1 MSFCKVIAAASLAT
15 ALNVSIASA
24 ATFTIDA
31 GDVTVSGGDLCFPG
45 DCKLDGS
52 IKGGSFD
59 LNTVGDTANLSNL
72 FGWRVLTTSRWAT
85 GVGKYSVNAT
95 LNFSSPSPASTS
107 ASGYAGFITLLGS
120 VSGGVLAWTSGSGI
134 VDFSDGYRLS
144 YTLNDALKLGFG
156 TETTTGASFTLEETP
171 APVPL
176 PASALLLLGGMGVL
190 GGFRARRQRAAA

>member
-1 MSFCKVIAAASLAT
+1 MSFCKVLTAASLAT
-15 ALNVSIASA
+15 ALSVSIASA

-31 GDVTVSGGDLCFPG
+31 GDVTVSGGDFCFPG
-45 DCKLDGS
+45 DCKLKGS

-59 LNTVGDTANLSNL
+59 LNTVGETASLSDL
-72 FGWRVLTTSRWAT
+72 FDWRVLTTSRWAT
-85 GVGKYSVNAT
+85 GAGKYSVNAT
-95 LNFSSPSPASTS
+95 LNFSSPSPASSS

-134 VDFSDGYRLS
+134 IDFSEGYKLS
-144 YTLNDALKLGFG
+144 YTLKDALRLGSG
-156 TETTTGASFTLEETP
+156 TQTTTGASFTLEETP

-190 GGFRARRQRAAA
+190 GGLRAKRQRTA